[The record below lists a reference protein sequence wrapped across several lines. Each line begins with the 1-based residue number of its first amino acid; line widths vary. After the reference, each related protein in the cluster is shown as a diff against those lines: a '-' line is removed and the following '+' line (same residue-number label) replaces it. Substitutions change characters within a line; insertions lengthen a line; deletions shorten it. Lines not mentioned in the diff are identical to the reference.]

1 MTSFTEILNKARSEA
16 KATLKKTK
24 EISRLTPAV
33 KEDDKPINTHKEE
46 INKTEENVITIGDAI
61 IEQSAAAID
70 RVKKSKLKGPNGAS
84 RRIAKAIAAKNIKLS
99 QLQKA
104 FTIQQ
109 RFGQKRPEW
118 HVVGSYAL
126 NELQKLL
133 DSGKPLNEALNTQFE
148 RKDNT

>member
-1 MTSFTEILNKARSEA
+1 MTTFQDILKKARSEA
-16 KATLKKTK
+16 RQTLNKSKDV
-24 EISRLTPAV
+24 SRLADV
-33 KEDDKPINTHKEE
+33 HNLDEQPINTHKEE

-61 IEQSAAAID
+61 IEQSAAAIQK
-70 RVKKSKLKGPNGAS
+70 VKKSKLKGPNGAS

-109 RFGQKRPEW
+109 RFGYKRPEW

-126 NELQKLL
+126 EELQKLL

-148 RKDNT
+148 RKDK